1 MTQIRVE
8 ELEHSEYLAFNPES
22 SPKDI
27 MRDMMEKQVTEAY
40 VVDNENTL
48 VGKINIVSLIEDTES
63 IMNIIDKTPVALQ
76 TTNSLT
82 EALEIA
88 SDFVG
93 ESIPIVKG
101 NKLEGAITEGD
112 LFTKVLA
119 IQDDLR
125 NEETEGNGVTG

>member
-1 MTQIRVE
+1 MT
-8 ELEHSEYLAFNPES
+8 
-22 SPKDI
+22 
-27 MRDMMEKQVTEAY
+27 
-40 VVDNENTL
+40 
-48 VGKINIVSLIEDTES
+48 
-63 IMNIIDKTPVALQ
+63 IMNIIDKKPVALQ

-88 SDFVG
+88 SDFIG
-93 ESIPIVKG
+93 ESIPIVNG
-101 NKLEGAITEGD
+101 NKLDGAITEGD